1 MYKCGHL
8 ALASVIVLISVRNTY
23 FGRTTWLVRTTGSTS
38 SSVGKSR
45 PHPTRLSTHLNLCVS
60 DTPKTLIIGVLPWWE
75 CQCLRETPSL
85 AARHAP
91 LARALPTLL
100 LRASST
106 LVAPCLN
113 GVITNNQKGW
123 GSPSPHSPLLSP
135 DCVNTCFVVV
145 NRMRC
150 AHRTSYFAGGARDC
164 DHWHAGPGFVTSHI
178 ALTLMFEQS
187 LQSINP
193 SIALPYWDFTI
204 EGTYFDWTNFRLSSV
219 FSDDWFGQAAPDN
232 VSHKTIYFE

>member
-1 MYKCGHL
+1 M
-8 ALASVIVLISVRNTY
+8 ISVRNTY
-23 FGRTTWLVRTTGSTS
+23 FGRITWLVRTTGSTS
-38 SSVGKSR
+38 GSVRTSR
-45 PHPTRLSTHLNLCVS
+45 PHPTKLSTELNLWVS
-60 DTPKTLIIGVLPWWE
+60 DTTKTLSIGVLPWWE
-75 CQCLRETPSL
+75 CRCPRETLSL
-85 AARHAP
+85 ATRHAP

-100 LRASST
+100 LSASST
-106 LVAPCLN
+106 LVAPYLN

-123 GSPSPHSPLLSP
+123 ESPPPPPSPLLSP
-135 DCVNTCFVVV
+135 DSVNKCFVVV

-150 AHRTSYFAGGARDC
+150 ARRTSYSAGGARDC

-232 VSHKTIYFE
+232 VS